1 MCDAKVNFY
10 YYFSG
15 FTSLSSY
22 KHSTESSTSAAPTS
36 RSSPPLKRTYLS
48 KYKKPS
54 SDHGGGKPAYPNLDV
69 EQVSS
74 SIQTIKKEHTSP
86 DSNVTSKVCS
96 ADRVKKEMTAMEKT
110 LEVPNINSISLPETN
125 LDHVHTTYTK
135 HLHDLGLT
143 DVRLPENA
151 RHENTLV
158 KKENE
163 LVKDITVNDKIHKY
177 IDPHDL
183 KDIKSNKFIE
193 SEVHGLVGFSTARG
207 KKLLAKP
214 ASLAKAEKLMGEIE
228 NDIEGIPKAIL
239 NRDVKINVEN
249 SDKSI
254 GKFITA
260 GCKLIHASKESL
272 MKAMKLME
280 DSTED
285 VKIEPANLVGSC
297 DTMASGKKVDTC
309 EKALEKA
316 ASDLSDGEDDIK
328 IEVDNNKIEN
338 IMPTSIICD
347 SFSTAAGKKIEVSG
361 DALDKVFSLLNK
373 EENDFEGESYD
384 ELSAYMPI
392 IETKGDFKMAA
403 GGFTMAS
410 GKKCEISENALDRA
424 LCILNEDESET
435 YGDSRTLPLITSDD
449 SVVERVAGRNLQKNH
464 PGFMPFK
471 KPKIITTSPKD
482 LTEEAKYSNDELCV
496 PAVKKL
502 TSSAE
507 FEDSFEE
514 LNLTQLREI
523 SDSVAALIKLGKSNL
538 LIEEAADNETI
549 LADSN
554 TGNEKSSTS
563 KPCVD
568 GNVSMNSG
576 ELDNAFKHDVPDGTS
591 LLKPGSI
598 HLNSENVS
606 ALSTVRNHT
615 TLLNNNSKPKVKADF
630 PVSVPEKST
639 FPIPQ
644 LLSSTCSMAL
654 QDARDVLDIMCE
666 DDWEYS
672 QLASQRPQDVK
683 YSQLASQRLPNAN
696 ERLLALGEN
705 LHTVSCNRNSEN
717 QKSDSQNDQVRIE
730 ILMSDTAREK
740 QIDLRENSLIS
751 SADNIAKKSES
762 INSSEAEHLK
772 HVNETNISDTRSPV
786 YTPVV
791 RFQTGSG
798 RQVAVSEEACRRARR
813 LLSDDSNMVDDHA
826 IVPRTPSTQSSGNDS
841 CPEQMLKSPDII
853 TSPKQPASKHKN
865 WIDSHQESHLAP
877 RIFFSQNQFPQKKTL
892 QQRRSFSQEQL
903 SSSTI
908 SPEVFHSRSPICS
921 SQETTSSALNIDK
934 VHTDKIRF
942 GPIETTDNLEVD
954 RPSSPEFIKSSGF
967 CTGNQGN
974 GKCVVMS
981 PKAVTYVKSGLIDQR
996 GSRSPPVLPA
1006 DTDESWDAPSS
1017 PVFGKNDRKSPP
1029 SGNIKDKLL
1038 PPPQQQ
1044 WDMPSSPE
1052 FHTNKGSISTDNKN
1066 LEDEDYWENKFSA
1079 RKGDRNDRFQNSS
1092 VKEEIVSCVG
1102 FSTARGQTVRVGDKA
1117 LASANKLLQIDIA
1130 ESELSNVGKQMKKE
1144 GHMLSGGFSTAA
1156 GKKVQVDKKSLASAK
1171 KLLENFETEH
1181 TDDVDDKIVNMRKQ
1195 KGCDGFNDIDNLKVE
1210 VVQKPSPNAKSKYSH
1225 VKPQLAM
1232 VKNEVEMTNGGFI
1245 TARGKKVNVTKK
1257 SLTSAK
1263 KLLEDFEAHNQEQD
1277 ITSSPSDAH
1286 TVGGGFSTAKG
1297 EKVEVK
1303 KKALASARKLI
1314 EEPYPEEDG
1323 SGDVQERMCAGFS
1336 TAKGKK
1342 VEVNKKALASAM
1354 KLLEGV
1360 ESDHGPE
1367 TDKSSDRFTTSKG
1380 DKIKFDKKASASANN
1395 FLKDVDSVTE
1405 GVKPC
1410 GFTTGTGR
1418 KVKVSEK
1425 ALLKVRDMFLDSDDV
1440 KDSDS
1445 TSSSALNKKR
1455 VQTISV
1461 KQGNILEERNHKQC
1475 MRFTTAGGTKVKV
1488 DEKSL
1493 ASAKQILQDIS
1504 DRDNDVVQEKFNKQH
1519 SQNIGFSTASGRKVK
1534 VDEKSLASAKH
1545 ILQDIG
1551 DADDISSK
1559 LKDVPNK
1566 DHYPPSMGFST
1577 AAGKTV
1583 KAEEKSL
1590 ASAKQILQD
1599 ICDADNVVAEENAN
1613 KRHYQQNMGFSTA
1626 AGRKVKVDQKSLA
1639 SAKQIL
1645 QDSGNDDND
1654 VTAERFNK
1662 KDCQQNIG
1670 FSTAAGR
1677 KVKVD
1682 EKSLASAKHILQDI
1696 GDSVQ
1701 DAPNNDHYPPSMG
1714 FSTAAGQKVKGDEK
1728 SLASAKQILQDIGD
1742 NEKDIMKKDHCMQ
1755 SMGFS
1760 TAAVKKVKVDQKSLA
1775 SAKQILQDIG
1785 DDDNDVTEENVNKK
1799 RYQQNMGFCTAAGR
1813 KVKVDQKSL
1822 ASAKQILQDIDKDVV
1837 EERVNKKEFKQSIG
1851 FSPAAG
1857 REVKED
1863 KKSLASEKHILQD
1876 IGDSDDVRTK
1886 LEDATN
1892 KEHYLP
1898 SMGFSTAAGKK
1909 VKVDEKS
1916 LASAKQILQD
1926 IVLEKEKHI
1935 PKNEP
1940 YTQIMGFSTAA
1951 GKKVK
1956 VDEKSLASAKQIL
1969 QNIGDNDDDNEERV
1983 NKKAIV
1989 GFSTAAGKEVDVDK
2003 NALANAMLL
2012 LEEAMT
2018 QSTSSNIPK
2027 DGLKTEPEE
2036 KSICAAKSLHREKYG
2051 GNVKSKPGTIS
2062 DSAVTSQDENDTERW
2077 NVSDADQLFSSTSGN
2092 HAEMVA
2098 GSSLD
2103 KDRAVHTGN
2112 VTGTDLSQSSMGEWE
2127 IVI

>member
-1 MCDAKVNFY
+1 MQRLIYFII
-10 YYFSG
+10 FSG

-22 KHSTESSTSAAPTS
+22 KHSTESSTSAA
-36 RSSPPLKRTYLS
+36 LNRTYLS

-54 SDHGGGKPAYPNLDV
+54 SDHGGGKPAYSNLDV
-69 EQVSS
+69 EQVRS

-86 DSNVTSKVCS
+86 DGNVTSKVCS
-96 ADRVKKEMTAMEKT
+96 ADRVKKEIIAMEKT
-110 LEVPNINSISLPETN
+110 LQVPNINSISLPETN

-135 HLHDLGLT
+135 HLHHNLGST
-143 DVRLPENA
+143 DIKLPENA

-158 KKENE
+158 KKENG

-183 KDIKSNKFIE
+183 KDINSNKFIE
-193 SEVHGLVGFSTARG
+193 SEVHGMVGFSTARG
-207 KKLLAKP
+207 KKLLANP

-228 NDIEGIPKAIL
+228 NDIEGIPKTIL
-239 NRDVKINVEN
+239 NTDVKIKVEN
-249 SDKSI
+249 SDKGI
-254 GKFITA
+254 GEFSKA

-316 ASDLSDGEDDIK
+316 ASLLRDGEDDIK

-338 IMPTSIICD
+338 IMPTTIICD

-373 EENDFEGESYD
+373 EENDFEGESCD

-392 IETKGDFKMAA
+392 IETKGDFKMAT

-435 YGDSRTLPLITSDD
+435 YGDSRTLPPITSDDSMVDRVAGISPITSDD
-449 SVVERVAGRNLQKNH
+449 SVMGRVAGRNLQKNY

-482 LTEEAKYSNDELCV
+482 LTEEAKYSNEELCV

-502 TSSAE
+502 TASAE

-523 SDSVAALIKLGKSNL
+523 SDSVAALIKLGKNNL

-568 GNVSMNSG
+568 GNVSMNSE
-576 ELDNAFKHDVPDGTS
+576 ELDNVFKHDVPDGTS

-683 YSQLASQRLPNAN
+683 YSQLVSQRLPNAN
-696 ERLLALGEN
+696 ELLLAVGEN
-705 LHTVSCNRNSEN
+705 VHTVSCNRNSEN
-717 QKSDSQNDQVRIE
+717 QKSDSQNDQARIE
-730 ILMSDTAREK
+730 IPMSDTAREK
-740 QIDLRENSLIS
+740 QIDLRANSLIS
-751 SADNIAKKSES
+751 SADNSAEKPES

-772 HVNETNISDTRSPV
+772 HVSETNISDTRSPV
-786 YTPVV
+786 DIPVV
-791 RFQTGSG
+791 GFQTGSG
-798 RQVAVSEEACRRARR
+798 RQVAVSEGACRRAQR

-826 IVPRTPSTQSSGNDS
+826 IVPHTPSTQSSANDS

-865 WIDSHQESHLAP
+865 WIDSHQESHLEP
-877 RIFFSQNQFPQKKTL
+877 RIFFSQNQLPQKKTL

-908 SPEVFHSRSPICS
+908 SPEVFDSRNPVYS
-921 SQETTSSALNIDK
+921 SQETTSSALIIDK

-942 GPIETTDNLEVD
+942 DPIETTDNLEVD
-954 RPSSPEFIKSSGF
+954 RPSSPEF
-967 CTGNQGN
+967 NQGN

-981 PKAVTYVKSGLIDQR
+981 PKAVTYVKSGLFDQH

-1017 PVFGKNDRKSPP
+1017 PVFGKNDHKSPP
-1029 SGNIKDKLL
+1029 SGNITDKLL

-1052 FHTNKGSISTDNKN
+1052 FHTNKGSTSTANKN
-1066 LEDEDYWENKFSA
+1066 VEDEDYWENKFSA
-1079 RKGDRNDRFQNSS
+1079 RKGDRNDRFQNSA

-1130 ESELSNVGKQMKKE
+1130 ESEFSNVGKQMKKE

-1171 KLLENFETEH
+1171 KLLENFEIEH

-1195 KGCDGFNDIDNLKVE
+1195 KGCDGFDDIDNLKVE
-1210 VVQKPSPNAKSKYSH
+1210 VVQKPSPNAKSKYRH

-1245 TARGKKVNVTKK
+1245 TARGKKVEVTKK

-1277 ITSSPSDAH
+1277 ITSSQSDTH

-1297 EKVEVK
+1297 EKVEVN

-1440 KDSDS
+1440 TKDSDS

-1475 MRFTTAGGTKVKV
+1475 MGFTTAKVKV

-1493 ASAKQILQDIS
+1493 ASAKHILQDIR
-1504 DRDNDVVQEKFNKQH
+1504 DGDNDVVQEKFNKQH

-1559 LKDVPNK
+1559 LKEVPNK
-1566 DHYPPSMGFST
+1566 DHYPPSMVFST

-1583 KAEEKSL
+1583 KVDEKSL
-1590 ASAKQILQD
+1590 ASTKQILQD
-1599 ICDADNVVAEENAN
+1599 ISDADIVVAEENAN
-1613 KRHYQQNMGFSTA
+1613 KRHYQQNMVFSTA

-1654 VTAERFNK
+1654 VTAERVNKKDCQQNIGFSTAAGRKVKVDEKSLASAKQILQDSGNDDNDVTAERVNK

-1696 GDSVQ
+1696 GNAVQ
-1701 DAPNNDHYPPSMG
+1701 DAPNKDHYPPSMG
-1714 FSTAAGQKVKGDEK
+1714 FSTAAG
-1728 SLASAKQILQDIGD
+1728 
-1742 NEKDIMKKDHCMQ
+1742 
-1755 SMGFS
+1755 
-1760 TAAVKKVKVDQKSLA
+1760 KKVKVDQKSLA

-1799 RYQQNMGFCTAAGR
+1799 RYQQNMGFSTAAGR
-1813 KVKVDQKSL
+1813 KMKVDQKSL

-1837 EERVNKKEFKQSIG
+1837 EERVDKKEFKQSIG
-1851 FSPAAG
+1851 FSRAAG

-1863 KKSLASEKHILQD
+1863 EKSLASAKHILQD
-1876 IGDSDDVRTK
+1876 IGDSDDVRAK
-1886 LEDATN
+1886 LEDAPN

-1926 IVLEKEKHI
+1926 IGDNDNVLEKEKHI

-1951 GKKVK
+1951 GRKVK

-1969 QNIGDNDDDNEERV
+1969 QNIGDNDDDNDERV
-1983 NKKAIV
+1983 EKKAIV
-1989 GFSTAAGKEVDVDK
+1989 GFSTAAGKDVDVDK

-2012 LEEAMT
+2012 LEEDMT
-2018 QSTSSNIPK
+2018 QSTSANIPM

-2051 GNVKSKPGTIS
+2051 GNVRSKPGTIS

-2077 NVSDADQLFSSTSGN
+2077 MVSDADRLFSSTSGN
-2092 HAEMVA
+2092 HAKMVA
-2098 GSSLD
+2098 GSSSD
-2103 KDRAVHTGN
+2103 KDRAVHSGN
-2112 VTGTDLSQSSMGEWE
+2112 VTGTDLSQSSMGE
-2127 IVI
+2127 